1 MMDLYSW
8 ATPNGHKV
16 HIMLEECAA
25 VCRIHPVDIND
36 QEALVGAIAQRTLNR
51 KIPVL
56 VDTDARTGKEIT
68 IFESG
73 AILIYLA
80 GKYGRFLSADPA
92 ERYGALQWLMFQ
104 MSAVGPMMG
113 QLSHF
118 KRRGGS
124 SDGYAIDRF
133 GAEVRRI
140 HTVMEQHLEA
150 SPYFAGEHYSI
161 ADMAVFPWMRV
172 SQKLGMAWSDYPR
185 LRDWYGRLDERPAV
199 QRALHRVE
207 FTPAAVA

>member
-16 HIMLEECAA
+16 HIMLEECGADY
-25 VCRIHPVDIND
+25 RIHPVDIND
-36 QEALVGAIAQRTLNR
+36 PEALSGGISHRTLNR

-56 VDTDARTGKEIT
+56 VDSDAGAGKEIT

-80 GKYGRFLSADPA
+80 DKYRRFLSADPA

-118 KRRGGS
+118 KRRG
-124 SDGYAIDRF
+124 DANDEYAISRF

-140 HTVMEQHLEA
+140 HTVMEQHLDVR
-150 SPYFAGEHYSI
+150 PYFAGEHYSI
-161 ADMAVFPWMRV
+161 ADMAVFPWLRV
-172 SQKLGMAWSDYPR
+172 SEKLGMAWSDYPR
-185 LRDWYGRLDERPAV
+185 LRGWYERLNERAAV
-199 QRALHRVE
+199 QRALHRPE